1 MMWDGSHDVGWWAV
15 IWMTIAGLTW
25 VGVIALIVYA
35 VTDGFGRKSREL
47 ERPSETPLQI
57 AQRRYA
63 AGELTEADYERLVS
77 HLR

>member
-1 MMWDGSHDVGWWAV
+1 MMWDGSHDMSWWMV
-15 IWMTIAGLTW
+15 VWMTLAGLTW

-35 VTDGFGRKSREL
+35 VTDGFGRKREV
-47 ERPSETPLQI
+47 ERPPETPLQI

-63 AGELTEADYERLVS
+63 AGELSEQDYERLAS